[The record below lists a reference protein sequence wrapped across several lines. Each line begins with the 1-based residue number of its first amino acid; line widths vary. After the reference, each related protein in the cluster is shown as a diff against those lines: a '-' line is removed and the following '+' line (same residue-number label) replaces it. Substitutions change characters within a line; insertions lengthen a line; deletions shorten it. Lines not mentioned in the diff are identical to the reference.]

1 MSTFNKIC
9 LWTSLEGIITENRL
23 SETKSTS
30 AVITMCLSMWS
41 GRGHTSVSHLVWT
54 SVVVGPSSYDKELA
68 STAGHGRRADCLF
81 HWRHLCPTVGEGVVT
96 LHAAQAALP
105 IIATNSIDLR
115 ADTRTQ
121 NRLGNWDLW
130 EIVSRLYMRYRLF
143 HIHFVH
149 RNTFIFKL
157 TSSWAWT
164 IVSTSALREPVC
176 QVQKKDD
183 VLLLNKH
190 HYLCPCSSFSC
201 KHYPQSLQADM
212 RAFSNFEQ
220 HNFQLRSAINNDVI
234 PWAAWRLWIGV
245 VHSYCNLH
253 TT

>member
-1 MSTFNKIC
+1 MPLNIPRRYNYWKQVVWDKKHPSCHHYVLKCVVWQGAHICFPPCLNKC
-9 LWTSLEGIITENRL
+9 R
-23 SETKSTS
+23 
-30 AVITMCLSMWS
+30 
-41 GRGHTSVSHLVWT
+41 
-54 SVVVGPSSYDKELA
+54 
-68 STAGHGRRADCLF
+68 RRALLLWQRACQHSWPQPESWLPLSLAPPLSNG
-81 HWRHLCPTVGEGVVT
+81 WRRSRNTPRCSGGSAHHSHQQHRPEGR
-96 LHAAQAALP
+96 H
-105 IIATNSIDLR
+105 
-115 ADTRTQ
+115 TQ
-121 NRLGNWDLW
+121 NRLGNWELW

-149 RNTFIFKL
+149 RNAFIFKL

-164 IVSTSALREPVC
+164 IVSTSALTEPVC

-183 VLLLNKH
+183 VFLLNKH

-212 RAFSNFEQ
+212 RAFSDLEQ
-220 HNFQLRSAINNDVI
+220 HNFQLRSAISNDII
-234 PWAAWRLWIGV
+234 PWATWRLWIGV